1 MRLRLEQIL
10 INVLANAVKFTPDG
24 GQISLR
30 IVQKDTA
37 SADYADFEF
46 HIKDNGIGMS
56 EEFQKHIFEQFARER
71 TSTVSKI
78 QGTGLG
84 LAITKSLVDMMGGRI
99 TVESEPG
106 RGSEFTISLR
116 FPVGEAKAGQMI
128 PVSKASDFTGKKLLV
143 VEDNELNLEIASTL
157 LEEAGFE
164 VDTAGN
170 GKVAVEKVDA
180 ASADRYDLIL
190 MDIQMP
196 VMNGYEATRAIRALP
211 DAEKAALPIVAITA
225 NAFDEDRQNAAKAG
239 MNGHLSKPFD
249 MQQLLAMIE
258 EVL

>member
-1 MRLRLEQIL
+1 M
-10 INVLANAVKFTPDG
+10 KFTPDG
-24 GQISLR
+24 GQISLW

-37 SADYADFEF
+37 PAGFADFEF

-56 EEFQKHIFEQFARER
+56 EELQKHIFEQFPRER

-84 LAITKSLVDMMGGRI
+84 MSITKSLVDMMGGGI
-99 TVESEPG
+99 TVESGPG
-106 RGSEFTISLR
+106 RGSEFTVSLR
-116 FPVGEAKAGQMI
+116 FPVGEAKTGQMS
-128 PVSKASDFTGKKLLV
+128 PVSKSSDFTGKNLLV
-143 VEDNELNLEIASTL
+143 VEDNELNLEIASML
-157 LEEAGFE
+157 LAEAGFE

-196 VMNGYEATRAIRALP
+196 EMDGYEAPRRIRALT
-211 DAEKAALPIVAITA
+211 DEKKAAFSIVSMTA
-225 NAFDEDRQNAAKAG
+225 NAFEDDQKNALNAR
-239 MNGHLSKPFD
+239 MNGHIAKLSDIQKLF
-249 MQQLLAMIE
+249 QVLSELLK
-258 EVL
+258 